1 MSQHGRARATF
12 KFSGRD
18 SIAQFIAWMVTVTPV
33 PWLPVVAWNAGG
45 AAGVAIIALA
55 LAIIIGLRASVVVRP
70 SRVVITRKWFFI
82 PYWRYTGRVIEDVWY
97 GGDWGEPEGAFGVC
111 VQLNGKEI
119 HIGSRRTMDY
129 LYFSLPIGR

>member
-1 MSQHGRARATF
+1 MRERATF

-18 SIAQFIAWMVTVTPV
+18 SIAQGMAWMVVLTPV

-45 AAGVAIIALA
+45 GVGVGIIAVA

-70 SRVVITRKWFFI
+70 SRGVIIRKGFFI

-97 GGDWGEPEGAFGVC
+97 GGDWGLPEGASGVC

-119 HIGSRRTMDY
+119 HIGSRKTMDY